1 MPHVRIGWEIPISL
15 ALDGEPGRNNR
26 MIAAALD

>member
-15 ALDGEPGRNNR
+15 ALDGKLGRNNR
-26 MIAAALD
+26 IIAAAFD